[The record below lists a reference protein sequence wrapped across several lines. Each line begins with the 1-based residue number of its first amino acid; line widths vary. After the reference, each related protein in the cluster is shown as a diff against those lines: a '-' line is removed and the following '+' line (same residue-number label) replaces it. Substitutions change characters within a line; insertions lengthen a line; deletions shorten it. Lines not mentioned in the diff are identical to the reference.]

1 MKKNDSLLEIIKGIP
16 DGSLDMTPFYAEAM
30 SNPTFVYKDI
40 DKLYKTK
47 KFEFYKCAKQHEAY
61 NSTIAQERS
70 LVKDEY
76 FKKCLGILVYT
87 EQKQDV
93 EIYEE
98 ILKILKKGYKKTY
111 AFFKNLSSEEEID
124 FRKYMEY
131 LYPYI
136 KNMED
141 GELNSNIATA
151 LFFANGYSRIINYDT
166 IVKIFMARDA
176 TNKGWRRV
184 SHKQPV
190 PPEYEE
196 EVKEYMKLV
205 PKDIWQ
211 KAFGISP
218 AEIPLWYLYDY
229 ENIAFYSL
237 FEELNF
243 NKNKEI
249 EEIIV
254 SYVLGKHSNNYEF
267 NLTDYVI
274 ASLHIKILTKAYVKV
289 KEMYFANN
297 KETMYF
303 EMEDLENELKQIKS
317 LYEAE
322 KDKVQKLS
330 QKDDQ
335 KNQIL
340 MEENSKLQKKIQL
353 LEQKLEETESDRK
366 EIIALREFAFNCS
379 QEEVDT
385 DNSMSY
391 DFTTIKGVI
400 VGGHPNW
407 IAKMRKKLPS
417 WNFLVK
423 ETYVDDNLIKNAD
436 VVLINTSYIGHSLY
450 FKIISALKGINV
462 KLGYLNNNN
471 IDICLKQ
478 IHNMIVTQ

>member
-1 MKKNDSLLEIIKGIP
+1 MKKNDNIMEIIKSIP
-16 DGSLDMTPFYAEAM
+16 GDSIDMTPFYAEAM

-47 KFEFYKCAKQHEAY
+47 KFDFYRCAKQHEAY

-70 LVKDEY
+70 LLKDEY

-93 EIYEE
+93 EVYDE
-98 ILKILKKGYKKTY
+98 ILKIFKKGYKKTY
-111 AFFKNLSSEEEID
+111 AFFKNISTKEEIN
-124 FRKYMEY
+124 FHEYMEY

-136 KNMED
+136 KNMD
-141 GELNSNIATA
+141 DSELNSNVATA
-151 LFFANGYSRIINYDT
+151 LFFANGNTRIINYDT

-176 TNKGWRRV
+176 NNKGWRRV
-184 SHKQPV
+184 SHTQSV
-190 PPEYEE
+190 PTEYKD

-218 AEIPLWYLYDY
+218 VEIPLWYLYDY
-229 ENIAFYSL
+229 ENIAFHSL
-237 FEELNF
+237 FEELDF
-243 NKNKEI
+243 NKNKEM

-254 SYVLGKHSNNYEF
+254 SYILGKHSNNYEF
-267 NLTDYVI
+267 DLTDYII
-274 ASLHIKILTKAYVKV
+274 ASLHIKMLTKAYVKV
-289 KEMYFANN
+289 KKMYFANN

-303 EMEDLENELKQIKS
+303 EMESLENELKQVKS

-322 KDKVQKLS
+322 KDKVEKLS

-340 MEENSKLQKKIQL
+340 MEENSKLQKKIQF
-353 LEQKLEETESDRK
+353 LEQQLEEAESDRK

-379 QEEVDT
+379 QEDIDVT
-385 DNSMSY
+385 STTVYN
-391 DFTTIKGVI
+391 FTAVNGVI

-407 IAKMRKKLPS
+407 ITKMRKKLPS
-417 WNFLVK
+417 WNFLVT
-423 ETYVDDNLIKNAD
+423 ETYVDDNLVKKAD
-436 VVLINTSYIGHSLY
+436 IVLINTSYIGHSLY
-450 FKIISALKGINV
+450 FKIISALKGTNV
-462 KLGYLNNNN
+462 QLGYLNNNN

-478 IHNMIVTQ
+478 IHDMIVGK